1 LNLTP
6 HERLLGCLLGT
17 AVGDALGLPFENLTS
32 QRRAK
37 LFGELSGYR
46 LVLGKGMGSDD
57 TEHTVHVARALIR
70 SRGDV
75 EGFRRA
81 LSRSLRAWFLCLPAG
96 AGKATIF
103 GCVRMIFGVSP
114 TRSGIHSAG
123 NGPAM
128 RSAIIGV
135 MYRDDPERMRQL
147 IEASTVMTHSDPLA
161 LSGALLVAVAA
172 GSFSDPNTLMSE
184 LLEFVAHDDIWRT
197 PLARLRESLA
207 QSEST
212 LDFARST
219 CPASGVSGYIVHTVP
234 VALHAA
240 LSATSVSEAVK
251 SAVECGG
258 DTDTTG
264 AIAGAI
270 CGARLGPAS
279 IPAEWLERW
288 VDTPISMTYL
298 RELADRLSKVSEG
311 EPAPPAS
318 FAWWKVPPR
327 NVIFFMIL
335 LVHIGRRILPPY
347 R

>member
-1 LNLTP
+1 MKPTP
-6 HERLLGCLLGT
+6 HERFLGCLLGT

-37 LFGELSGYR
+37 LFGEVSGYR
-46 LVLGKGMGSDD
+46 LVFGRGMGSDD

-75 EGFRRA
+75 EGFRHA
-81 LSRSLRAWFLCLPAG
+81 LSRSLRAWFVCLPAG

-103 GCVRMIFGVSP
+103 GCLRMLIGVSP

-135 MYRDDPERMRQL
+135 MYHDDPERMRQL
-147 IEASTVMTHSDPLA
+147 VEASTVMTHSDPVA
-161 LSGALLVAVAA
+161 LTGALLVAMAA
-172 GSFSDPNTLMSE
+172 GSLGAPDKLMSE
-184 LLEFVAHDDIWRT
+184 LLEFVARDDIWRT
-197 PLARLRESLA
+197 PITRLRESLA
-207 QSEST
+207 QGEST

-240 LSATSVSEAVK
+240 LSATSVSDAVN

-270 CGARLGPAS
+270 CGARLGPAT
-279 IPAEWLERW
+279 IPSEWLNGW
-288 VDTPISMTYL
+288 VDTPITMSYL
-298 RELADRLSKVSEG
+298 RDLADRLSKVSAG
-311 EPAPPAS
+311 EPAPPAG

-327 NVIFFMIL
+327 NVSFFLIL
-335 LVHIGRRILPPY
+335 LVHIGRRMLPPY
-347 R
+347 S